1 MSRLVATAAL
11 AACVSGG
18 GLAAA
23 QDEGPN
29 LGGSYSFAS
38 ADPEAVVAT
47 SQDGAEL
54 TQRDVDTVGGMM
66 AWAFGTQ
73 LTEGEKRVV
82 RESVV
87 AFWRATPPEGVPQFR
102 GAFRELPAQI
112 VALPAEQREPM
123 RHAVAQVF
131 LGMID
136 AFPDDP
142 LSKVARAVSS
152 ASGHVLAG
160 AGTPYELTQQDV
172 DALLEYICFQ
182 NRMMTGQVVVVTP
195 EQRET
200 FTADVI
206 ARFEGGSEE
215 EQAELAQF
223 DMLWGQLRAAWAA
236 AEAAQQQNLLQ
247 QQIRQWQ
254 QAYQQQGIYDP
265 AAGGWGAAQ
274 PRGGWE
280 LMQDARERRLNA
292 ETMSDILKM
301 KHNTSMAI
309 IGNMGGGGGLDVFDS
324 SGNWLYNR

>member
-1 MSRLVATAAL
+1 
-11 AACVSGG
+11 
-18 GLAAA
+18 
-23 QDEGPN
+23 
-29 LGGSYSFAS
+29 
-38 ADPEAVVAT
+38 
-47 SQDGAEL
+47 
-54 TQRDVDTVGGMM
+54 
-66 AWAFGTQ
+66 
-73 LTEGEKRVV
+73 
-82 RESVV
+82 
-87 AFWRATPPEGVPQFR
+87 
-102 GAFRELPAQI
+102 
-112 VALPAEQREPM
+112 
-123 RHAVAQVF
+123 
-131 LGMID
+131 
-136 AFPDDP
+136 
-142 LSKVARAVSS
+142 
-152 ASGHVLAG
+152 
-160 AGTPYELTQQDV
+160 
-172 DALLEYICFQ
+172 
-182 NRMMTGQVVVVTP
+182 MMTGQVVVVTP

-223 DMLWGQLRAAWAA
+223 DLLWGQLRAAWAA
-236 AEAAQQQNLLQ
+236 AEAAQQQHLLQ